1 MQLCPNGCRQKAFK
15 RLCSMFS
22 KFCSVRIFAYSML
35 NCAPHH
41 EEYAFSL
48 YVGLYLRNVN
58 RYSVSCSGAAGNRID
73 NGLVIQN
80 FACRNR
86 CWAAG
91 LHRIQKRTNL
101 LCKEGVAVLFK
112 HGELGLRLQSRNC
125 CVKCHGAPN
134 RAIPSVGCGN
144 TQTAFVA
151 Q

>member
-1 MQLCPNGCRQKAFK
+1 MDQGYAALPERVPAESIQKAMQHVFK
-15 RLCSMFS
+15 VLR
-22 KFCSVRIFAYSML
+22 VRIFAYSML
-35 NCAPHH
+35 NCVPHH

-101 LCKEGVAVLFK
+101 LNKREIKNLYESWNQDKFSICEIKVLGDLF
-112 HGELGLRLQSRNC
+112 S
-125 CVKCHGAPN
+125 
-134 RAIPSVGCGN
+134 
-144 TQTAFVA
+144 
-151 Q
+151 